1 MHQEEPQKGGEVMK
15 EATCSKCGD
24 IYNPEE
30 FGELHFDNN
39 CNGKP
44 INEIQYN

>member
-1 MHQEEPQKGGEVMK
+1 MK

-30 FGELHFDNN
+30 FGELHFAND
-39 CNGKP
+39 CNGTP
-44 INEIQYN
+44 TNESQYN